1 MDRKSPKTID
11 DLVRD
16 VTESFYTQRN
26 DALDNV
32 FLSLQQSMLGILEA
46 KGDNTTPLKH
56 MGKAKLRKEGKL
68 PISLRCPYQ
77 LLEDS
82 KKFMEKN
89 QFVLEREDK
98 RLAAVE
104 KKKKED
110 ALKKKV
116 KAEEKKITDAAAIAA
131 TANDVAMVD
140 VAAAGT
146 NLAVG
151 TTKNVAAAGTNLA
164 VGTTKNVA
172 AAGTNLAVG
181 TTKKAAKKTDPRV
194 LRAAAA
200 KNTVASAKKMAVAA
214 KTPASGTRAKKLA
227 LVKKKAAKRMTES
240 AKRSAFLL
248 RRLENTKK
256 RVAGRKSNI
265 TEEDLLLKPITDAEM
280 KREMEPLGKIT
291 NKSLVNM

>member
-164 VGTTKNVA
+164 VGTTK
-172 AAGTNLAVG
+172 
-181 TTKKAAKKTDPRV
+181 KAAKKTDPRV